1 MSYMK
6 KIYFMITEYTVIN
19 GRLGPDLENPHS
31 SLQCDS
37 VTEALIAG
45 YTARAII
52 GTKCLIFNNRVC
64 VLIR

>member
-1 MSYMK
+1 MK
-6 KIYFMITEYTVIN
+6 EIYFIVTQYTVVN
-19 GRLGPDLENPHS
+19 GKLGPDLAHPYT

-52 GTKCLIFNNRVC
+52 GTKCLIFNDKIC